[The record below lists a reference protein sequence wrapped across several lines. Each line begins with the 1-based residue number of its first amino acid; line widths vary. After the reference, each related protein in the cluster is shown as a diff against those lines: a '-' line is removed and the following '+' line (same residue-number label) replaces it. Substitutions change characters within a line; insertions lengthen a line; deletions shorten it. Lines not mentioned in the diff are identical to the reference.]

1 MAIFREPWALAIII
15 IVILLLFA
23 APKLPGMA
31 RALGQSMRII
41 KSEVKE
47 MKNDGKTTP
56 PSNAAGEEPVE
67 GKIVN
72 GVTTSA
78 FPSVGLFV
86 NDQVDPQDSTQVLE
100 LSCTATLI
108 GCSTALTAAAY
119 RVTSSLPMTPGMRT
133 KPSRR

>member
-56 PSNAAGEEPVE
+56 PSSAAGEEPVE

-72 GVTTSA
+72 
-78 FPSVGLFV
+78 
-86 NDQVDPQDSTQVLE
+86 DPTRNGSHASGDGT
-100 LSCTATLI
+100 
-108 GCSTALTAAAY
+108 
-119 RVTSSLPMTPGMRT
+119 TPGTGR
-133 KPSRR
+133 PL